1 MTHLAEPPR
10 TGRSCLADGSHQREP
25 AAEVR
30 AQWLARM
37 TGFLFLVTFA
47 TSIPA
52 FFISYAPIKD
62 PSFILGGDF
71 SATVAG
77 GAVLEMILIAANIG
91 TALALYPVLK
101 GTFPGLSLA
110 FVAARILEST
120 FIAIGIVAVMA
131 LNSLRSAAVDTDP
144 QTLTAI
150 GVALSALHDWTF
162 RLGPGVVVGVGN
174 GLILSWMMWKTRL
187 VPHALS
193 TLGLFAG
200 PALLAAGVAVMLGQA
215 EAGGIAQA
223 LATVPEFIWELC
235 LGLWL
240 LVKGLD
246 RKGVAGLNG
255 YPA

>member
-1 MTHLAEPPR
+1 MAPIAEP
-10 TGRSCLADGSHQREP
+10 QRPGGAVKAEGARQEAP
-25 AAEVR
+25 SAEVR
-30 AQWLARM
+30 AQRLARM

-52 FFISYAPIKD
+52 FFLSYAPIRD
-62 PSFILGGDF
+62 PSFILGDGF
-71 SATVAG
+71 SVIVAG

-91 TALALYPVLK
+91 TALTIYPVLK
-101 GTFPGLSLA
+101 GGFPGLSLA
-110 FVAARILEST
+110 FVAARIVEST

-131 LNSLRSAAVDTDP
+131 LNSLRSAALDADP

-150 GVALSALHDWTF
+150 GAALAALHDWTF

-187 VPHALS
+187 VPRALS

-200 PALLAAGVAVMLGQA
+200 PALLAAGVAVLLGQA
-215 EAGGIAQA
+215 EAGGPAQA
-223 LATVPEFIWELC
+223 LATVPEFFWELS

-240 LVKGLD
+240 LLRGFDLSAF
-246 RKGVAGLNG
+246 RRLGSG
-255 YPA
+255 